1 MSLPFK
7 PTVAWSKLY
16 SHADAKGQYVDIYL
30 ANYSNTHLTTLCLG
44 LFR

>member
-16 SHADAKGQYVDIYL
+16 SSADAKGICFL
-30 ANYSNTHLTTLCLG
+30 YSFLLQRGNLIVSVLFCLS
-44 LFR
+44 